1 MRFKNFRETALE
13 LYAVQRTVY
22 HPICAKAVESTI
34 QSFDNIPAK
43 DQEQWNSI
51 HENCRLPEDVVKE
64 AEAASAQSGAPSL
77 ADKIQTT
84 QRDAEKALQSPMEK
98 ERREMAEKAQEE
110 RDERNRK
117 IEQRRQEILNYETVN
132 VASNNKK
139 ASHQGES
146 STLTSRLRQSLNS
159 ALQTV
164 GEIQVSEDVSP
175 AISSGIAA
183 AGALFIGGMTVY
195 IMRKLYR

>member
-1 MRFKNFRETALE
+1 
-13 LYAVQRTVY
+13 
-22 HPICAKAVESTI
+22 
-34 QSFDNIPAK
+34 
-43 DQEQWNSI
+43 
-51 HENCRLPEDVVKE
+51 
-64 AEAASAQSGAPSL
+64 
-77 ADKIQTT
+77 
-84 QRDAEKALQSPMEK
+84 
-98 ERREMAEKAQEE
+98 MAEKAQEE